1 MRTTEKQCLLCP
13 LSWTLY
19 CIGGTVPLWLFFVDL
34 GLRSAGF
41 GRVIPSNLA
50 YTLFAAGLS
59 IAIMASLTASHTRK
73 RMVLC
78 GAALLVTGFAYLI
91 MVFISLLMIGPINP
105 G

>member
-1 MRTTEKQCLLCP
+1 MRTTEKKHV
-13 LSWTLY
+13 LSPIGWALY
-19 CIGGTVPLWLFFVDL
+19 CIGGTVPLSLFFVDL
-34 GLRSAGF
+34 GLQTAGF

-50 YTLFAAGLS
+50 YTLFAGGL
-59 IAIMASLTASHTRK
+59 ILAIMVSLTANHTRR

-78 GAALLVTGFAYLI
+78 GSALLVTGLSYLI